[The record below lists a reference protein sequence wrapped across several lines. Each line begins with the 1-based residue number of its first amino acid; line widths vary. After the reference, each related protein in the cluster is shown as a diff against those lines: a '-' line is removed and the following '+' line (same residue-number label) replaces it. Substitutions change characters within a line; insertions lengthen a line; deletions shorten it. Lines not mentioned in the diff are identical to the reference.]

1 MRFSVYQ
8 ESRKGGRRINQD
20 RMGYCFTRDA
30 LLMVL
35 ADGLGG
41 HALGEVAAQQ
51 ALQTLARQFQAQARP
66 AIRNPADFLQDTI
79 MLAHREIHR
88 YAEANRLADIPRTT
102 VVCCLIQ
109 QGQIH
114 WAHAGDSRL
123 YLVRKGALLTRTRDH
138 SKIENLLQQERVLP
152 MDVANHPERNK
163 LYNCLGSPNLPLID
177 IGGPVRLEPG
187 DVAMLCSDG
196 LWGSLEERVIVDKVT
211 NLSVVHAI
219 PDLIEQ
225 ALLNAGEG
233 ADNTTAIA
241 MMWELDTAT
250 PSEEAVLTDT
260 LPLNAFTTS
269 ILERTGNDNDLLSEE
284 EIERSIAE
292 IRAAIDKTSNFM
304 R

>member
-51 ALQTLARQFQAQARP
+51 ALQTLARQFQTQARP
-66 AIRNPADFLQDTI
+66 AIRNPADFLQDTV

-88 YAEANRLADIPRTT
+88 YAEANRLADVPRTT

-109 QGQIH
+109 NGQIH

-123 YLVRKGALLTRTRDH
+123 YLIRKGTLLTRTRDH

-196 LWGSLEERVIVDKVT
+196 LWGALEEKVIVDKVT
-211 NLSVVHAI
+211 SLSVVHAI
-219 PDLIEQ
+219 PDMIEQ
-225 ALLNAGEG
+225 ALQNAGEG

-241 MMWELDTAT
+241 MMWEADAT
-250 PSEEAVLTDT
+250 VPNDDAVLTDT

-269 ILERTGNDNDLLSEE
+269 ILERTGNESDLLSEE

-292 IRAAIDKTSNFM
+292 IRAAIDKTTNFM

>member
-8 ESRKGGRRINQD
+8 ESRKGGRRVNQD

-41 HALGEVAAQQ
+41 HAHGEVAAQQ
-51 ALQTLARQFQAQARP
+51 ALQTLARQFQTQARP

-88 YAEANRLADIPRTT
+88 YAEAHRLDDVPRTT
-102 VVCCLIQ
+102 VVCCLVQ
-109 QGQIH
+109 HGQIQ
-114 WAHAGDSRL
+114 WAHAGDSRF
-123 YLVRKGALLTRTRDH
+123 YLVRKGRLLTRTRDH

-152 MDVANHPERNK
+152 MEVANHPERNK

-177 IGGPVRLEPG
+177 IGGPVRLDPG
-187 DVAMLCSDG
+187 DVALLCSDG
-196 LWGSLEERVIVDKVT
+196 MWGSLEEPVLVDRLT
-211 NLSVVHAI
+211 RLSVVQAV
-219 PDLIEQ
+219 PELIEA
-225 ALLNAGEG
+225 ALNNAGEG
-233 ADNTTAIA
+233 ADNTTGIA
-241 MMWELDTAT
+241 MMWEHDANAA
-250 PSEEAVLTDT
+250 SEDSVMTDT

-269 ILERTGNDNDLLSEE
+269 ILERNGNEGDLLSEE

-292 IRAAIDKTSNFM
+292 IRAAIDKTSNLM

>member
-41 HALGEVAAQQ
+41 HAFGEVAAQQ
-51 ALQTLARQFQAQARP
+51 ALQTLARQFQLQARP
-66 AIRNPADFLQDTI
+66 SIRNPADFLQDTI

-88 YAEANRLADIPRTT
+88 YAEANKLADIPRTT

-109 QGQIH
+109 NGQIH
-114 WAHAGDSRL
+114 WAHAGDSRF
-123 YLVRKGALLTRTRDH
+123 YIMRKGALLTRTRDH

-152 MDVANHPERNK
+152 FEVANHPERNK

-177 IGGPVRLEPG
+177 IGGPVRLDPG
-187 DVAMLCSDG
+187 DVALLCSDG
-196 LWGSLEERVIVDKVT
+196 LWGVLEEQIIVDKVT
-211 NLSVVHAI
+211 HLSVVHAI

-225 ALLNAGEG
+225 ALANGGEG

-241 MMWELDTAT
+241 MMWEADATAQNDD
-250 PSEEAVLTDT
+250 AVLTDT

-269 ILERTGNDNDLLSEE
+269 ILERTGNETDLLSEE

-292 IRAAIDKTSNFM
+292 IRAAIDKTSNLM

>member
-66 AIRNPADFLQDTI
+66 AIRNPSDFLQDTI

-88 YAEANRLADIPRTT
+88 YAEANHLADIPRTT

-123 YLVRKGALLTRTRDH
+123 YLVRKGSLLTRTRDH

-196 LWGSLEERVIVDKVT
+196 LWGSIEEKEIVDKVT
-211 NLSVVHAI
+211 SLSVVHAI

-241 MMWELDTAT
+241 MMWELDAST

-269 ILERTGNDNDLLSEE
+269 ILERTGSENDLLSEE

-292 IRAAIDKTSNFM
+292 IRAAIDKTTNFM

>member
-51 ALQTLARQFQAQARP
+51 ALQTLARQFQTQARP

-109 QGQIH
+109 HGQIH
-114 WAHAGDSRL
+114 WAHAGDSRF
-123 YLVRKGALLTRTRDH
+123 YLMRKGALLTRTRDH

-177 IGGPVRLEPG
+177 IGGPVRLNPG
-187 DVAMLCSDG
+187 DVALLCSDG
-196 LWGSLEERVIVDKVT
+196 LWGRLEEDIIVDKVT
-211 NLSVVHAI
+211 HLSVVHAI
-219 PDLIEQ
+219 PDLIER
-225 ALLNAGEG
+225 ALANAGEG

-241 MMWELDTAT
+241 MMWEADANV
-250 PSEEAVLTDT
+250 PNDDAVLTDT

-269 ILERTGNDNDLLSEE
+269 ILERTGSETDLLSEE

-292 IRAAIDKTSNFM
+292 IRAAIDKTSNLM

>member
-41 HALGEVAAQQ
+41 HAFGEVAAQQ
-51 ALQTLARQFQAQARP
+51 ALQTLARQFQLQARP
-66 AIRNPADFLQDTI
+66 SIRNPADFLQDTI

-88 YAEANRLADIPRTT
+88 YAEANKLADVPRTT

-109 QGQIH
+109 NGQIH
-114 WAHAGDSRL
+114 WAHAGDSRF
-123 YLVRKGALLTRTRDH
+123 YLMRKGALLTRTRDH

-152 MDVANHPERNK
+152 FEVANHPERNK

-177 IGGPVRLEPG
+177 IGGPVRLSPG
-187 DVAMLCSDG
+187 DVALLCSDG
-196 LWGSLEERVIVDKVT
+196 LWGVLEEQIIVDKVT
-211 NLSVVHAI
+211 HLSVVHAI

-225 ALLNAGEG
+225 ALANGGEG

-241 MMWELDTAT
+241 MMWEADATAQNDD
-250 PSEEAVLTDT
+250 AVLTDT

-269 ILERTGNDNDLLSEE
+269 ILERTGNETDLLSEE

-292 IRAAIDKTSNFM
+292 IRAAIDKTSNLM

>member
-41 HALGEVAAQQ
+41 HAFGEVAAQQ
-51 ALQTLARQFQAQARP
+51 ALQTLARQFQLQARP
-66 AIRNPADFLQDTI
+66 SIRNPADFLQDTI

-88 YAEANRLADIPRTT
+88 YAEANKLADVPRTT

-109 QGQIH
+109 NGQIH
-114 WAHAGDSRL
+114 WAHAGDSRF
-123 YLVRKGALLTRTRDH
+123 YIMRKGALLTRTRDH

-152 MDVANHPERNK
+152 FEVANHPERNK

-177 IGGPVRLEPG
+177 IGGPVRLDPG
-187 DVAMLCSDG
+187 DVALLCSDG
-196 LWGSLEERVIVDKVT
+196 LWGVLEEQVIVDKVT
-211 NLSVVHAI
+211 HLSVVHAI

-225 ALLNAGEG
+225 ALTNGGEG

-241 MMWELDTAT
+241 MMWEADATAQNDD
-250 PSEEAVLTDT
+250 AVLTDT

-269 ILERTGNDNDLLSEE
+269 ILERTGNETDLLSEE

-292 IRAAIDKTSNFM
+292 IRAAIDKTSNLM

>member
-41 HALGEVAAQQ
+41 HAFGEVAAQQ
-51 ALQTLARQFQAQARP
+51 ALQTLARQFQLQARP
-66 AIRNPADFLQDTI
+66 SIRNPADFLQDTI

-88 YAEANRLADIPRTT
+88 YAEANKLADIPRTT

-109 QGQIH
+109 NGQIH
-114 WAHAGDSRL
+114 WAHAGDSRF
-123 YLVRKGALLTRTRDH
+123 YIMRKGALLTRTRDH

-152 MDVANHPERNK
+152 FEVANHPERNK

-177 IGGPVRLEPG
+177 IGGPVRLDPG
-187 DVAMLCSDG
+187 DVALLCSDG
-196 LWGSLEERVIVDKVT
+196 LWGVLDEQIIVDKVT
-211 NLSVVHAI
+211 HLSVVHAI

-225 ALLNAGEG
+225 ALTNGGEG

-241 MMWELDTAT
+241 MMWEADATAQNDD
-250 PSEEAVLTDT
+250 AVLTDT

-269 ILERTGNDNDLLSEE
+269 ILERTGNETDLLSEE

-292 IRAAIDKTSNFM
+292 IRAAIDKTSNLM

>member
-41 HALGEVAAQQ
+41 HAHGEVAAQQ
-51 ALQTLARQFQAQARP
+51 ALQTLARQFQLQARP
-66 AIRNPADFLQDTI
+66 AVRNPAEFLHDTI

-88 YAEANRLADIPRTT
+88 YAEANQMPDVPRTT
-102 VVCCLIQ
+102 VVCCLVQ
-109 QGQIH
+109 HGQIH
-114 WAHAGDSRL
+114 WAHAGDSRY
-123 YLVRKGALLTRTRDH
+123 YLLRKGRLLTRTRDH

-177 IGGPVRLEPG
+177 LGGPVRLEPG
-187 DVAMLCSDG
+187 DVALLCSDG
-196 LWGSLEERVIVDKVT
+196 LWGPLEEPMLVDKLSR
-211 NLSVVHAI
+211 LSVVQAV
-219 PDLIEQ
+219 PALIDQ
-225 ALLNAGEG
+225 ALQHAGEG
-233 ADNTTAIA
+233 ADNTTGIA
-241 MMWELDTAT
+241 MMWELDNNTA
-250 PSEEAVLTDT
+250 SQDAVMTDT

-269 ILERTGNDNDLLSEE
+269 ILERNGSDSDLLSEE

-292 IRAAIDKTSNFM
+292 IRAAIDKTSNLM

>member
-51 ALQTLARQFQAQARP
+51 ALQTLARQFQSQARP
-66 AIRNPADFLQDTI
+66 AIRNPAEFLQHTI

-88 YAEANRLADIPRTT
+88 YAELNRLDDVPRTT
-102 VVCCLIQ
+102 VVCCLVQ

-123 YLVRKGALLTRTRDH
+123 YLVRQGRLLTRTRDH

-152 MDVANHPERNK
+152 MHVANHPERNK

-177 IGGPVRLEPG
+177 IGGPLRLEPG
-187 DVAMLCSDG
+187 DVALLCSDG
-196 LWGSLEERVIVDKVT
+196 LWGSLDEATMVETISR
-211 NLSVVHAI
+211 LSVVQAI

-225 ALLNAGEG
+225 ALDSAGEG
-233 ADNTTAIA
+233 ADNTTAIG
-241 MMWELDTAT
+241 MMWELDAASTA
-250 PSEEAVLTDT
+250 VMTDT

-269 ILERTGNDNDLLSEE
+269 ILERPEGEGDLLSEE

-292 IRAAIDKTSNFM
+292 IRAAIDKSSNLM

>member
-196 LWGSLEERVIVDKVT
+196 LWGSIEERVIVDKVT

-269 ILERTGNDNDLLSEE
+269 ILERTGNDSDLLSEE

>member
-196 LWGSLEERVIVDKVT
+196 LWGSLEERLIVDKVT

>member
-1 MRFSVYQ
+1 
-8 ESRKGGRRINQD
+8 
-20 RMGYCFTRDA
+20 MGYCFTRDA

-51 ALQTLARQFQAQARP
+51 ALQTLARQFQTQARP
-66 AIRNPADFLQDTI
+66 AIRNPADFLQDTV

-88 YAEANRLADIPRTT
+88 YAEANRLADVPRTT

-109 QGQIH
+109 NGQIH

-123 YLVRKGALLTRTRDH
+123 YLIRKGTLLTRTRDH

-196 LWGSLEERVIVDKVT
+196 LWGALEEKVIVDRVT
-211 NLSVVHAI
+211 SLSVVHAI
-219 PDLIEQ
+219 PDMIEQ
-225 ALLNAGEG
+225 ALQNAGEG

-241 MMWELDTAT
+241 MMWEADAT
-250 PSEEAVLTDT
+250 VPNDDAVLTDT

-269 ILERTGNDNDLLSEE
+269 ILERTGNESDLLSEE

-292 IRAAIDKTSNFM
+292 IRAAIDKTTNFM

>member
-51 ALQTLARQFQAQARP
+51 ALQTLARQFQTQARP

-109 QGQIH
+109 HGQIH
-114 WAHAGDSRL
+114 WAHAGDSRF
-123 YLVRKGALLTRTRDH
+123 YLMRKGALLTRTRDH
-138 SKIENLLQQERVLP
+138 SKIENLLQQERVLQ

-177 IGGPVRLEPG
+177 IGGPVRLNPG
-187 DVAMLCSDG
+187 DVALLCSDG
-196 LWGSLEERVIVDKVT
+196 LWGSLEEDIIVDKVT
-211 NLSVVHAI
+211 HLSVVHAI
-219 PDLIEQ
+219 PDLIER
-225 ALLNAGEG
+225 ALANAGEG

-241 MMWELDTAT
+241 MMWEADANV
-250 PSEEAVLTDT
+250 PNDDAVLTDT

-269 ILERTGNDNDLLSEE
+269 ILERTGSETDLLSEE

-292 IRAAIDKTSNFM
+292 IRAAIDKTSNLM

>member
-41 HALGEVAAQQ
+41 HAFGEVAAQQ
-51 ALQTLARQFQAQARP
+51 ALQTLARQFQTQARP

-88 YAEANRLADIPRTT
+88 YAEANRLADVPRTT

-109 QGQIH
+109 NGQIH
-114 WAHAGDSRL
+114 WAHAGDSRF
-123 YLVRKGALLTRTRDH
+123 YLMREAALLTRTRDH

-152 MDVANHPERNK
+152 MEVANHPERNK

-196 LWGSLEERVIVDKVT
+196 LWGAIDEKVIVDKLT
-211 NLSVVHAI
+211 QLSVVHAI

-225 ALLNAGEG
+225 SLANAGEG

-241 MMWELDTAT
+241 MMWEADAT
-250 PSEEAVLTDT
+250 VTNDDAVLTDT

-269 ILERTGNDNDLLSEE
+269 ILERTGNDTDLLSEE

-292 IRAAIDKTSNFM
+292 IRAAIDKTSNLM

>member
-41 HALGEVAAQQ
+41 HAFGEVAAQQ

-88 YAEANRLADIPRTT
+88 YAEANKLADIPRTT

-109 QGQIH
+109 HGQIH
-114 WAHAGDSRL
+114 WAHAGDSRF
-123 YLVRKGALLTRTRDH
+123 YLMRKGALLTRTRDH

-187 DVAMLCSDG
+187 DVALLCSDG
-196 LWGSLEERVIVDKVT
+196 LWGSLEEGIIVDKVT
-211 NLSVVHAI
+211 HLSVVHAI

-225 ALLNAGEG
+225 ALGNAGEG

-241 MMWELDTAT
+241 MMWEADANV
-250 PSEEAVLTDT
+250 PNDDAVLTDT

-269 ILERTGNDNDLLSEE
+269 ILERTGNETDLLSEE

-292 IRAAIDKTSNFM
+292 IRAAIDKTSNLM

>member
-41 HALGEVAAQQ
+41 HAFGEVAAQQ
-51 ALQTLARQFQAQARP
+51 ALQTLARQFQTQARP
-66 AIRNPADFLQDTI
+66 ALRNPADFLQDTI

-102 VVCCLIQ
+102 VVCCLVQ
-109 QGQIH
+109 NGHIH
-114 WAHAGDSRL
+114 WAHAGDSRF
-123 YLVRKGALLTRTRDH
+123 YLVRKGRLLTRTRDH

-152 MDVANHPERNK
+152 MHVANHPERNK

-196 LWGSLEERVIVDKVT
+196 LWGSLEEQVVVDKMT
-211 NLSVVHAI
+211 QLSVVQAI
-219 PDLIEQ
+219 PELIEQ
-225 ALLNAGEG
+225 ALYNAGEG
-233 ADNTTAIA
+233 ADNTTAIG
-241 MMWELDTAT
+241 MMWESDANAT
-250 PSEEAVLTDT
+250 SEDAVLTDT

-269 ILERTGNDNDLLSEE
+269 ILERTGTENDLLSEE

-292 IRAAIDKTSNFM
+292 IRAAIDKTSNLM

>member
-30 LLMVL
+30 LLMVM

-51 ALQTLARQFQAQARP
+51 ALQTLARQFQLQARP
-66 AIRNPADFLQDTI
+66 AIRNPADFLQDTV

-88 YAEANRLADIPRTT
+88 YAEANKLADVPRTT

-109 QGQIH
+109 NGQIH

-123 YLVRKGALLTRTRDH
+123 YLMRKGALLTRTRDH

-152 MDVANHPERNK
+152 MEVANHPERNK

-187 DVAMLCSDG
+187 DVALLCSDG
-196 LWGSLEERVIVDKVT
+196 LWGPLEEQVIVDKVT
-211 NLSVVHAI
+211 HLSVVHAI

-225 ALLNAGEG
+225 ALANAGEG

-241 MMWELDTAT
+241 MMWEADAT
-250 PSEEAVLTDT
+250 VTNDDAVLTDT

-269 ILERTGNDNDLLSEE
+269 ILERTGTETDLLSEE

-292 IRAAIDKTSNFM
+292 IRAAIDKTSNLM

>member
-51 ALQTLARQFQAQARP
+51 ALQTLARQFQTQARP

-88 YAEANRLADIPRTT
+88 YAEANRLADVPRTT

-109 QGQIH
+109 NGQIH

-123 YLVRKGALLTRTRDH
+123 YLVRKGSLLTRTRDH

-152 MDVANHPERNK
+152 MEVANHPERNK

-196 LWGSLEERVIVDKVT
+196 LWGSLDEQVIVDKVT
-211 NLSVVHAI
+211 SLSVVHAI
-219 PDLIEQ
+219 PDMIEQ
-225 ALLNAGEG
+225 SLQNAGEG

-241 MMWELDTAT
+241 MMWEADAT
-250 PSEEAVLTDT
+250 VPNDDAVLTDT

-269 ILERTGNDNDLLSEE
+269 ILERTGNENDLLSEE

-292 IRAAIDKTSNFM
+292 IRAAIDKTTNFM

>member
-41 HALGEVAAQQ
+41 HAFGEVAAQQ
-51 ALQTLARQFQAQARP
+51 ALQTLARQFQTQARP
-66 AIRNPADFLQDTI
+66 AIRNPADFLQDTV

-88 YAEANRLADIPRTT
+88 YAEANKLADVPRTT

-109 QGQIH
+109 NGQIH
-114 WAHAGDSRL
+114 WAHAGDSRF
-123 YLVRKGALLTRTRDH
+123 YLMRKGALLTRTRDH

-152 MDVANHPERNK
+152 MEVANHPERNK

-187 DVAMLCSDG
+187 DVALLCSDG
-196 LWGSLEERVIVDKVT
+196 LWGALEEKVIVDKVT
-211 NLSVVHAI
+211 HLSVVHAI

-225 ALLNAGEG
+225 SLANAGEG

-241 MMWELDTAT
+241 MMWEADAT
-250 PSEEAVLTDT
+250 VTNEEAVLTDT

-269 ILERTGNDNDLLSEE
+269 ILERTGSDTDLLSEE

-292 IRAAIDKTSNFM
+292 IRAAIDKTSNLM